1 MVNPYIVNNNMKF
14 WYKSKYVISLK
25 AVILGIYMKPRV
37 GVKTLYGL
45 IKSVVKIIK

>member
-1 MVNPYIVNNNMKF
+1 MVNSYIVNDNMKF

-25 AVILGIYMKPRV
+25 AVIFVIYRKPRV
-37 GVKTLYGL
+37 GVKMLYGL